1 MLYRSLGSF
10 FLSLL
15 IVLNTNFVLGQSRQP
30 SSPTDA
36 VDEKELAKLLQKQ
49 GEQQLPS
56 QAIEST
62 IDPATY
68 LVGPGDVL
76 RVNFW
81 GLSSDDI
88 GLSIKVTPESKII
101 VPGVG
106 VLDANRK
113 TLQLVQ
119 DEIRLA
125 CSAKYDPQKVKVTSH
140 LTQVRMVR
148 AHIYGEVV
156 DPGFYTGSAIDRIAH
171 YISEAKG
178 WTQWADERRVQVRH
192 LEGTVDTLDLSQ
204 LYQSGDLS
212 QNVYVRGGDV
222 IYFPRIELTHKT
234 VFVEGDVPMPG
245 PHTIALNETVFDF
258 LHRIKALGRGA
269 DFKHFYLIRKN
280 ASPASLNFMGNDV
293 AGLDPYSTR
302 LAHGDR
308 IIIPTLKEFVYV
320 HGAVQ
325 KPGSFPYVV
334 GLKARDYV
342 GMAGGSMETGS
353 LNSVRVLRHDSG
365 KKSKGPEQEV
375 ERGDTI
381 IVPTS
386 ARKKINDFLA
396 ITTQLA
402 TVVIAARAVG
412 LIGGSTN

>member
-1 MLYRSLGSF
+1 MLYA
-10 FLSLL
+10 
-15 IVLNTNFVLGQSRQP
+15 NFVLGQSRQS
-30 SSPTDA
+30 SSPTDT

-49 GEQQLPS
+49 SEQQLPS
-56 QAIEST
+56 QALEST
-62 IDPATY
+62 INPATY

-88 GLSIKVTPESKII
+88 GLSIKVTPESKVI

-113 TLQLVQ
+113 TLQQVQ

-125 CSAKYDPQKVKVTSH
+125 CAAKYDPQKVKVTSH
-140 LTQVRMVR
+140 LTQVRLVR

-156 DPGFYTGSAIDRIAH
+156 DPGFYTGTAIDRIAH
-171 YISEAKG
+171 YISEAAG
-178 WTQWADERRVQVRH
+178 WTQWADERHVQVH
-192 LEGTVDTLDLSQ
+192 HHDGTIDTLDLSK
-204 LYQSGDLS
+204 LYQGGDLS
-212 QNVYVRGGDV
+212 QNIYVRGGDV
-222 IYFPRIELTHKT
+222 IFFPRIELAHRT
-234 VFVEGDVPMPG
+234 VFVEGEVPLPG
-245 PHTIALNETVFDF
+245 PHNIVAEETVFDF
-258 LHRIKALGRGA
+258 LHRTKALGREA
-269 DFKHFYLIRKN
+269 DFKQVYLIRKN
-280 ASPASLNFMGNDV
+280 TPPAALNFTGN
-293 AGLDPYSTR
+293 GNTGIDPYSTR
-302 LAHGDR
+302 LEHGDR
-308 IIIPTLKEFVYV
+308 ILIPTLKEFVYV

-334 GLKARDYV
+334 GFRARDYV
-342 GMAGGSMETGS
+342 GMAGGSIETGS

-365 KKSKGPEQEV
+365 KKDKGPEQEV

-386 ARKKINDFLA
+386 SRKKITDFLT

-402 TVVIAARAVG
+402 TVVIAAKAVG
-412 LIGGSTN
+412 LIGNSSNTQ